1 MVVTIE
7 VNRAF
12 LSFCEIYI
20 HHLTEQ
26 THETF
31 FFSLPHSK
39 TLQPVPNPMTDPETM
54 RDPEFLHANHLPYAC
69 SHIYGTEVEDPRR
82 EQ

>member
-12 LSFCEIYI
+12 LSFSESYI

-26 THETF
+26 THKTF
-31 FFSLPHSK
+31 FFSVQHSK
-39 TLQPVPNPMTDPETM
+39 TLQPVPNPMNDVESM
-54 RDPEFLHANHLPYAC
+54 RNPGFLHTSLLPYTC
-69 SHIYGTEVEDPRR
+69 SHIYGTEVEEPRR
-82 EQ
+82 EE